1 MIFVLQRPVDQLPPA
16 ERIAVY
22 ADELPALFTFTRK
35 IFYIDGLSAQI
46 AAHAFVCLWE
56 IKDGSVV
63 RCA

>member
-1 MIFVLQRPVDQLPPA
+1 MILIFQGSVDQLPPA
-16 ERIAVY
+16 ERITVY
-22 ADELPALFTFTRK
+22 ADELPALFTCTRK

-56 IKDGSVV
+56 IKDRSVV